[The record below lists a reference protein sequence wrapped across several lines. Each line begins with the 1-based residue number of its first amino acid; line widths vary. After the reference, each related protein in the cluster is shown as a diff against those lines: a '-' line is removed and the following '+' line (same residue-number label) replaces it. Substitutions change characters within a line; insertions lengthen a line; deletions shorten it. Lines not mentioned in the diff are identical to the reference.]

1 MRIADRRAGS
11 VGRARPLPEGVLPH
25 YVTRLGLFIRY
36 AGGVASPPLT
46 TCRALVV
53 CAIWREAKSRAI
65 GKTQTARKRLHGLPA
80 VPGLCFSR
88 FVMAPADLCA
98 TSYILHRSECSL
110 IALP

>member
-1 MRIADRRAGS
+1 MSYTDT
-11 VGRARPLPEGVLPH
+11 VRARPLLPH

-65 GKTQTARKRLHGLPA
+65 GKTQTARTRLHGLTA
-80 VPGLCFSR
+80 VPVQPFNS
-88 FVMAPADLCA
+88 
-98 TSYILHRSECSL
+98 TN
-110 IALP
+110 